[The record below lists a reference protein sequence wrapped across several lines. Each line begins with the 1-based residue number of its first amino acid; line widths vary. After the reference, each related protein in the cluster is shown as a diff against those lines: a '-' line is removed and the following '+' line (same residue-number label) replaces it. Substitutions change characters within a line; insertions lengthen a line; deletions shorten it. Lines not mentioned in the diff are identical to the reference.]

1 MDGIKLIPNDDP
13 DSRRRSLTLP
23 DTTSYTDSYDAAGRH
38 TRLTN
43 TGGHTFSWTYSD
55 NDWLTQQ
62 NSDGTLVTTPTRDN
76 RGFITNLSN
85 NRNDMMHTQ
94 LSNFTLTFASN
105 MSLGSVTSSVSG
117 VATFSGT
124 TNYTRNAKRQLTR
137 ERNYTRREK

>member
-94 LSNFTLTFASN
+94 LIDKSDKSDTICVLN
-105 MSLGSVTSSVSG
+105 
-117 VATFSGT
+117 
-124 TNYTRNAKRQLTR
+124 
-137 ERNYTRREK
+137 